1 MPYLLRAS
9 SYTTS
14 VALLVESPRLF
25 RLETPLAYRLSDI
38 PDAMNGDYHDLG
50 LAVVGGKAEIEV
62 PAFSE
67 TPPPTDPALGQTDLA
82 TIPPMLW
89 GVIGPYGRHLL
100 AALVHDYLCQ
110 HAETFGSR
118 AFADYVFWR
127 ACRDSERVDRP
138 QRPDGSQPSTA
149 LPRSAGTRAL
159 LLWAGVSVGR
169 LWAYRKLSV
178 LWLVLAL
185 AGGITALVQAL
196 AWVGRNNWLGGL
208 PGWLWWAG
216 GLLMGAAALA
226 TLIAGKIDLPAVLS
240 GLFRVF
246 AIAGGL
252 GLLVAA
258 IAAIA
263 GLLAP
268 LPPLTGVLAAGWGLA
283 AFVAGSLALLV
294 KTPTKRDAFLPLIAL
309 LALLVL
315 LPVAAVTV
323 FAQCLLWVPDALEAT
338 VTTLKQPNPDNL
350 KPVER
355 LKDPSHMDTLDDLA
369 RYGN

>member
-9 SYTTS
+9 TYTTS

-38 PDAMNGDYHDLG
+38 PDSMNRTYDDLG
-50 LAVVGGKAEIEV
+50 VTVAGGKTEIEV

-67 TPPPTDPALGQTDLA
+67 TPPPTDPDLGQTDLA

-100 AALVHDYLCQ
+100 AALVLDYLCQ
-110 HAETFGSR
+110 HAETFTSR

-127 ACRDSERVDRP
+127 ACRDSDRVDRP
-138 QRPDGSQPSTA
+138 RLPDGSKPSTA

-169 LWAYRKLSV
+169 LWAYRRLSI

-196 AWVGRNNWLGGL
+196 AAVGRFNWLGGL
-208 PGWLWWAG
+208 PGWVWWTGA
-216 GLLMGAAALA
+216 LLMGAAALA
-226 TLIAGKIDLPAVLS
+226 TLIAGKIELPVFVS
-240 GLFRVF
+240 VLFRVV
-246 AIAGGL
+246 AIVGGI

-263 GLLAP
+263 GVLAP
-268 LPPLTGVLAAGWGLA
+268 LPPLTGILAAGWGVA
-283 AFVAGSLALLV
+283 AFLAGSLALLV

-309 LALLVL
+309 LALLVM

-323 FAQCLLWVPDALEAT
+323 FAQCLLWVPDSLEVT
-338 VTTLKQPNPDNL
+338 VTTLRQPSLDNL
-350 KPVER
+350 KPTQR
-355 LKDPSHMDTLDDLA
+355 LKDPAHKSTLGDLA